1 MADPMTLLT
10 LGRGLWSCGLVGA
23 ASSSGVAGEC
33 GSSGVGG
40 ECTLSAVSAEE
51 ASGEEPSG
59 LRICGGGDNVAL
71 GGKVLAA
78 TAAALVG
85 EVRPALVGEVRPALG
100 GEMRPVVE
108 ARSALGGEMRPVVE
122 ARSALV
128 GEVRPAPLRWRG
140 VVEAGAA
147 SAGGCA
153 LAFPSIRLRRSVR
166 RWASSALS
174 SGTSSGNTNS
184 TRALSAVATKRTS
197 TH

>member
-10 LGRGLWSCGLVGA
+10 LGRGLWSRGLVGA
-23 ASSSGVAGEC
+23 ASSSGVGGEC

-51 ASGEEPSG
+51 ARGEEASG
-59 LRICGGGDNVAL
+59 LRVCGGGDNVAL

-85 EVRPALVGEVRPALG
+85 EVRPALVGEARPALG
-100 GEMRPVVE
+100 GEMRPEVE
-108 ARSALGGEMRPVVE
+108 V
-122 ARSALV
+122 RSALV
-128 GEVRPAPLRWRG
+128 GEVRPAPRRWRG
-140 VVEAGAA
+140 VAEAGAA

>member
-1 MADPMTLLT
+1 MADPMALLT
-10 LGRGLWSCGLVGA
+10 LGRGLWSRGLVGA
-23 ASSSGVAGEC
+23 ASSSGVGGEC

-51 ASGEEPSG
+51 ASG
-59 LRICGGGDNVAL
+59 LRVCGGGDNVAL

-85 EVRPALVGEVRPALG
+85 EVRPALVGEARPALG

-108 ARSALGGEMRPVVE
+108 V
-122 ARSALV
+122 RSALV
-128 GEVRPAPLRWRG
+128 GEVRPAPRRWRG
-140 VVEAGAA
+140 VAEAGAA

>member
-10 LGRGLWSCGLVGA
+10 LGRGLWSRGLVGA
-23 ASSSGVAGEC
+23 AS
-33 GSSGVGG
+33 SSGVGG

-51 ASGEEPSG
+51 ASGEEASG
-59 LRICGGGDNVAL
+59 LRVCGGGDNVAL

-85 EVRPALVGEVRPALG
+85 EVRPALVGEVRPALVG
-100 GEMRPVVE
+100 E
-108 ARSALGGEMRPVVE
+108 ARPALGGEMRPEVE
-122 ARSALV
+122 VRSALV
-128 GEVRPAPLRWRG
+128 GEVRPAPRRWRG
-140 VVEAGAA
+140 VAEAGAA

>member
-10 LGRGLWSCGLVGA
+10 LGRGLWSRGLVGA
-23 ASSSGVAGEC
+23 AS
-33 GSSGVGG
+33 SSGVGG

-51 ASGEEPSG
+51 ASGEEASG
-59 LRICGGGDNVAL
+59 LRVCGGGDNVAL

-85 EVRPALVGEVRPALG
+85 EVRPALVGEVRPALVG
-100 GEMRPVVE
+100 E
-108 ARSALGGEMRPVVE
+108 ARPALVGEARPALGGEMRPVVE
-122 ARSALV
+122 VRSALV
-128 GEVRPAPLRWRG
+128 GEVRPAPRRWRG
-140 VVEAGAA
+140 VAEAGAA

>member
-10 LGRGLWSCGLVGA
+10 LGRGLWSRGLVGA
-23 ASSSGVAGEC
+23 ASSSGVGGEC

-51 ASGEEPSG
+51 ARGEEARG
-59 LRICGGGDNVAL
+59 LRVCGGGDNVAL

-85 EVRPALVGEVRPALG
+85 EVRPALVGEVRPALVG
-100 GEMRPVVE
+100 E
-108 ARSALGGEMRPVVE
+108 ARPALGGEMRPEVE
-122 ARSALV
+122 VRSALV
-128 GEVRPAPLRWRG
+128 GEVRPAPRRWRG
-140 VVEAGAA
+140 VAEAGAA